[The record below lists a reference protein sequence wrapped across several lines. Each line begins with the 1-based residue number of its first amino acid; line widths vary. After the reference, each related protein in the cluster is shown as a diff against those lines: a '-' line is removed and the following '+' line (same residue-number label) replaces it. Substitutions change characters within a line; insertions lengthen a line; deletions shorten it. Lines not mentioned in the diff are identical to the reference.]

1 MADSENNVDD
11 IFELDRIRRLIDLM
25 KEHGLTEVDLR
36 QGDQQIRLARADER
50 PVVGTS
56 FPAMIPTVPQPIAPQ
71 PIAPAPVAT
80 SPPAEVE
87 SSQPV
92 DDENIITIKAP
103 MVGTFYCRPNP
114 NADAYVKVGDHVNED
129 TTICII
135 EAMKVFNE
143 IPAEV
148 SGRVVAIL
156 VDDDEPLEFGKPL
169 FKIDTSN

>member
-1 MADSENNVDD
+1 MADSKKSVDD

-25 KEHGLTEVDLR
+25 KEHGLTEVDLQ
-36 QGDQQIRLARADER
+36 QGDQQIRLARGGE
-50 PVVGTS
+50 TS
-56 FPAMIPTVPQPIAPQ
+56 VAGAAFPAMVPAVPQPV
-71 PIAPAPVAT
+71 APAAT
-80 SPPAEVE
+80 PAAAAD
-87 SSQPV
+87 SAPA
-92 DDENIITIKAP
+92 DDENIVTINAP
-103 MVGTFYCRPNP
+103 MVGTFYSRPNP
-114 NADAYVKVGDHVNED
+114 NSDAYVKVGDHVSND
-129 TTICII
+129 TTVCII